1 MDDPICV
8 AEANADVVDVD
19 VDDEDVDDDGE
30 EGELIIIRAG
40 VSPIIESSFHKKTKL
55 VLNFLQCFAS
65 NLVLIEVSHHQRM

>member
-40 VSPIIESSFHKKTKL
+40 VSPIIESSFHKR
-55 VLNFLQCFAS
+55 LN
-65 NLVLIEVSHHQRM
+65 